1 MKKYILLIE
10 KIFLYVCILIITFS
24 SLVFLYEK
32 KDKVITKLSRAATYT
47 NYLEEDK
54 KWFEEILDNPGYIL
68 FFRHAER
75 EKWLDV
81 KFYDAI
87 ELENNILAENSSFNK
102 AVCLSSRGLEQAKI
116 MGEYFK
122 KINLNINVIVSSP
135 SCRARQTAMLALGRI
150 DIIENELVHYGPWN
164 ETEDFHYNNV
174 RNVLLSVPYEKGENT
189 IISAHNGV
197 IEERVVDEY
206 PAGFVFDLNEGG
218 FYIISK
224 DEDKL
229 IVKHKF
235 NNFHHFSKNILKRKI
250 NN

>member
-1 MKKYILLIE
+1 MKKYLLLTE
-10 KIFLYVCILIITFS
+10 KIFLYVCILIITLS
-24 SLVFLYEK
+24 SLIFLYEK
-32 KDKVITKLSRAATYT
+32 KNKIFTKLKRSVTNT
-47 NYLEEDK
+47 NYVEEDK
-54 KWFEEILDNPGYIL
+54 KWFKEILDNPGYIL

-102 AVCLSSRGLEQAKI
+102 AVCLSSRGLEQAKV

-135 SCRARQTAMLALGRI
+135 SCRARQTAMLALGKI

-164 ETEDFHYNNV
+164 ETEDFHYSNV
-174 RNVLLSVPYEKGENT
+174 KNVLLSVPYEKGKNT

-235 NNFHHFSKNILKRKI
+235 NNFHYFSKNILKRKI

>member
-1 MKKYILLIE
+1 MKKNFLILE
-10 KIFLYVCILIITFS
+10 KIILYFCVIIITFA
-24 SLVFLYEK
+24 SLIYLYEK
-32 KDKVITKLSRAATYT
+32 KNQILTKLKRSANYT
-47 NYLEEDK
+47 NYIEEDK
-54 KWFEEILDNPGYIL
+54 KWFNEIINNPGYIL

-87 ELENNILAENSSFNK
+87 ELENNISAENSTFKK
-102 AVCLSSRGLEQAKI
+102 AVCLSSRGVEQAKI

-122 KINLNINVIVSSP
+122 KINLNIKTIVSSP
-135 SCRARQTAMLALGRI
+135 SCRARQTAIMALGKI
-150 DIIENELVHYGPWN
+150 DTIENKLVHYGPWN
-164 ETEDFHYNNV
+164 ETEDFHYKNV
-174 RNVLLSVPYEKGENT
+174 KNVLLNVPYEKGKNT

-206 PAGFVFDLNEGG
+206 PIGFTFDLNEGG

-224 DEDKL
+224 DNGKL

-235 NNFHHFSKNILKRKI
+235 NNFHFFSKNILKRKE
-250 NN
+250 